1 MFRECVGDG
10 LGLFWMC
17 FRGCCVCVCAGKG
30 FGRFGK
36 CFDGGFGCV
45 LGCFEMAFSAGAK
58 YVFKSSPS
66 VNQRLGL
73 STRVFSTSR
82 IMGICELGKLGVARG
97 KLEAQKKHSWRYGR
111 M

>member
-1 MFRECVGDG
+1 M
-10 LGLFWMC
+10 
-17 FRGCCVCVCAGKG
+17 
-30 FGRFGK
+30 
-36 CFDGGFGCV
+36 CV
-45 LGCFEMAFSAGAK
+45 LGRVLEGVGSVLMVVSGVFWGVLKWHFRLARNVF
-58 YVFKSSPS
+58 FKSSPS

-97 KLEAQKKHSWRYGR
+97 KLETQKKHSWRYGR